1 MHSIYIHIPFCNS
14 ICSYCDFCKVLYNK
28 EWVNKYLICLEE
40 EIKNRYD
47 NELTNTIYI
56 GGGTPSS
63 LDIEPLKKLMDIC
76 KIFNISDKYEFTFEC
91 NINDITEEKLEILKK
106 NGVNRLSIGIESF
119 DKKKLKFME
128 RSSNYEEVLEKINLC
143 RNLDFN
149 NINVDLIYGIPG
161 ENLHTL
167 KNDLKKMLTL
177 DVEHISTYSLM
188 IEDNTKIGIKGIK
201 PIREELDSKMYK
213 YIVKFLTNNGYE
225 HYEVSNFCKPDKYSR
240 HNLNYWQNKEYFG
253 FGCGASGYIGNVR
266 YTNTL
271 SISKY
276 LNKDIKNMEELLS
289 LKDVMDN
296 EIMLGLRLTKGINL
310 QEFFNK
316 YEVNLQ
322 EVYNIKPLLK
332 NKELIYKD
340 GNIFINPKYIYVMN
354 EILIKII

>member
-1 MHSIYIHIPFCNS
+1 MHSIYIHIPFCKS
-14 ICSYCDFCKVLYNK
+14 ICSYCDFCKVLYNQ
-28 EWVNKYLICLEE
+28 EWVNKYLLCLEE
-40 EIKNRYD
+40 EIKNRYN
-47 NELTNTIYI
+47 NEVIKTLYI

-63 LDIEPLKKLMDIC
+63 LDIDSLQKLMDIC
-76 KIFNISDKYEFTFEC
+76 KIFNLDEKYEFTFEC
-91 NINDITEEKLEILKK
+91 NINDLEEEKLNILKN

-128 RSSNYEEVLEKINLC
+128 RTSNYDEVLEKINLC
-143 RNLDFN
+143 RNFDFN

-161 ENLHTL
+161 ENLHVL
-167 KNDLKKMLTL
+167 KNDLKKILTL

-188 IEDNTKIGIKGIK
+188 IEDNTKIGIKKIK

-266 YTNTL
+266 YTNTF
-271 SISKY
+271 SIIKY
-276 LNKDIKNMEELLS
+276 LNKEVKNKEELLS

-296 EIMLGLRLTKGINL
+296 EVMLGLRLIKGINL
-310 QEFFNK
+310 QEFFDK

-332 NKELIYKD
+332 TKELIYKD
-340 GNIFINPKYIYVMN
+340 GNVFINPKYIYVMN
-354 EILIKII
+354 EILIKLI

>member
-188 IEDNTKIGIKGIK
+188 VEDNTKIGIKGIK

-225 HYEVSNFCKPDKYSR
+225 HYEVSNFCKHDKYSR

>member
-47 NELTNTIYI
+47 NELINTLYI

-63 LDIEPLKKLMDIC
+63 LDIDFLKKLMDIC
-76 KIFNISDKYEFTFEC
+76 KIINIDDKYEFTFEC

>member
-47 NELTNTIYI
+47 NELINTLYI

-63 LDIEPLKKLMDIC
+63 LDIDFLKKLMDIC
-76 KIFNISDKYEFTFEC
+76 KIINIDDKYEFTFEC
-91 NINDITEEKLEILKK
+91 NINDITEEKLEILEK

-296 EIMLGLRLTKGINL
+296 EIMLGLRLAKGINL

>member
-63 LDIEPLKKLMDIC
+63 LDIESLKKLMDIC

-91 NINDITEEKLEILKK
+91 NINDLTEEKLEILKK

-188 IEDNTKIGIKGIK
+188 VEDNTKIGIKGIK

>member
-47 NELTNTIYI
+47 NELINTLYI

-63 LDIEPLKKLMDIC
+63 LDIDFLKKLMDIC
-76 KIFNISDKYEFTFEC
+76 KIFNIDDKYEFTFEC

-188 IEDNTKIGIKGIK
+188 VEDNTKIGIRGIK

>member
-1 MHSIYIHIPFCNS
+1 MHSIYIHIPFCSS

-47 NELTNTIYI
+47 NELINTLYI

-63 LDIEPLKKLMDIC
+63 LDIDFLKKLMDIC
-76 KIFNISDKYEFTFEC
+76 KIFNIDDKYEFTFEC

>member
-188 IEDNTKIGIKGIK
+188 VEDNTKIGIKGIK

>member
-47 NELTNTIYI
+47 NELINTLYI

-63 LDIEPLKKLMDIC
+63 LDIDFLKKLMDIC
-76 KIFNISDKYEFTFEC
+76 KIFNIDDKYEFTFEC

>member
-47 NELTNTIYI
+47 NELINTLYI

-63 LDIEPLKKLMDIC
+63 LDIDFLKKLMDIC
-76 KIFNISDKYEFTFEC
+76 KIINIDDKYEFTFEC

-296 EIMLGLRLTKGINL
+296 EIMLGLRLAKGINL

>member
-47 NELTNTIYI
+47 NELINTLYI

-63 LDIEPLKKLMDIC
+63 LDIDFLKKLMDIC
-76 KIFNISDKYEFTFEC
+76 KIFNIDDKYEFTFEC

-143 RNLDFN
+143 HNLDFN

-240 HNLNYWQNKEYFG
+240 HNLNYWQNKGYFG

>member
-47 NELTNTIYI
+47 NELINTLYI

-63 LDIEPLKKLMDIC
+63 LDIDFLKKLMDIC
-76 KIFNISDKYEFTFEC
+76 KIFNIDDKYEFTFEC

-188 IEDNTKIGIKGIK
+188 VEDNTKIGIKGIK